1 MTLEELGVLPGIRL
15 PFSADVQVALF
26 LVGYVAFLAL
36 VLYIGFRWDKP
47 GKKKRES
54 PPNTVEAY
62 LRFVWGCFIKP
73 HSGDRTGNQQDALES
88 FYKQQASVYD
98 ATRAKLL
105 HGRDDMLGLVA
116 AQLQHKAN
124 AGLYPRKPVWIDV
137 GGGTG
142 WNIEQMA
149 RFVSV
154 PDFFRS
160 VYLVDL
166 SPSLCEIARARFA
179 RLGWTNVKVICQDAR
194 AFRLA
199 DHEPASEIGL
209 LHLGQDDYMPEGKSN
224 HGAELV
230 TMSYALSMIPEFYPV
245 IDSLSAL
252 LSPAGIIGVVDF
264 YVQSQVDFQ
273 SRNYVGGV
281 IDRHCMW
288 LSRVFW
294 RTWFEID
301 RVNLEPA
308 RRDYLEYKFGTILN
322 VNARNH
328 FLGVRIPYYVW
339 VGCSKESGSSQAKL
353 AEIDAAATESP
364 FLSALDLQARTSGRR
379 DSGVELHSK
388 AYESAV
394 VNLAASLPL
403 PSSWY
408 QNHHWRIYYD
418 DQLQKHRQFKDGYI
432 YAFTW
437 EDSRVDSRL
446 LQVKSSDV
454 VLAITSAGDNILSF
468 ALEKPKRIHAVD
480 LNPAQ
485 NHLLELKVAS
495 FTALPY
501 SDVWKLFGEG
511 KHESFREL
519 LITKLSPHLSSL
531 AFQFWLQHGEKA
543 FDPSGKGFYSTGGS
557 GYALAWVGRLLQF
570 VGLEK
575 EVERLCA
582 AETLNEQREI
592 WQRSIRKVL
601 LSRLLAWTV
610 VGNEKWLWKALGVPP
625 NQRNMIEE
633 DYAKLNGEERAQAQ
647 QSSTQR
653 QGVNAATATPSKASS
668 NLASGLMSGHA
679 IWQYAVNTLDPVVNN
694 TLLSTDNHYY
704 LVCLQG
710 CYSRR
715 SHPEYLT
722 PKAHIKLSKSG
733 PTSSPAS
740 PLSTPFCSP
749 TSSPR
754 PDHLPSLQPSPLP
767 APSPTITGTGTAFDG
782 LRIHTDEINE
792 VLARMAPATLTIA
805 VVMDSMDWFDPRD
818 TSAATTQIRAL
829 NRALVLK
836 KGRVLLRSAAL
847 KPWYV
852 DEFEQNGFAP
862 RRVAA
867 RWPGECIDRVNM
879 YASTWVCVK
888 VANVDGGER
897 GSRCVDGMGRP
908 MEKLDI

>member
-1 MTLEELGVLPGIRL
+1 MTLAELGVFPAIGL

-26 LVGYVAFLAL
+26 LVGYVALLAL
-36 VLYIGFRWDKP
+36 ILYIGFRWDKP
-47 GKKKRES
+47 GRKQSARS
-54 PPNTVEAY
+54 PNVVEAY
-62 LRFVWGCFIKP
+62 IRFIWGCFVKP
-73 HSGDRTGNQQDALES
+73 HTGDRNGSQQDALES

-105 HGRDDMLGLVA
+105 HGRNDMLGLAA
-116 AQLQHKAN
+116 AQLQQKAN
-124 AGLYPRKPVWIDV
+124 AGLYPRKPIWIDV

-149 RFVSV
+149 KFVDV

-160 VYLVDL
+160 VYLVDF
-166 SPSLCEIARARFA
+166 SPSLCDIARARFA

-194 AFRLA
+194 TFRLA
-199 DHEPASEIGL
+199 DYESADETALIPLS
-209 LHLGQDDYMPEGKSN
+209 QNDYVSGGKS
-224 HGAELV
+224 HPIGAELV

-245 IDSLSAL
+245 IDSLSSL
-252 LSPAGIIGVVDF
+252 LSLNGIIGVVDF
-264 YVQSQVDFQ
+264 YVQSKVDFQ
-273 SRNYVGGV
+273 SRNYVGGA

-339 VGCSKESGSSQAKL
+339 IGCSKESGSSHGKL

-379 DSGVELHSK
+379 DSGMELHSK

-403 PSSWY
+403 PASWY

-418 DQLQKHRQFKDGYI
+418 DQLEKHRQFKDEYI

-437 EDSRVDSRL
+437 EDSRVDARL
-446 LQVKSSDV
+446 LQVNSNDV
-454 VLAITSAGDNILSF
+454 ILAITSAGDNILSF

-480 LNPAQ
+480 LNPNQ
-485 NHLLELKVAS
+485 NHLLELKVAA

-501 SDVWKLFGEG
+501 ADVWKLFGEG

-519 LITKLSPHLSSL
+519 LISKLSPHLSSL
-531 AFQFWLQHGEKA
+531 AFQFWLHHGEQA
-543 FDPSGKGFYSTGGS
+543 FSASGKGLYSTGGS
-557 GYALAWVGRLLQF
+557 GFALAWVGRLLRF
-570 VGLEK
+570 MGLEQ
-575 EVERLCA
+575 EVDRLCA

-610 VGNEKWLWKALGVPP
+610 IGNEKWLWKALGVPP

-633 DYAKLNGEERAQAQ
+633 DYAKLNGEE
-647 QSSTQR
+647 QSQKR
-653 QGVNAATATPSKASS
+653 QGSRASS
-668 NLASGLMSGHA
+668 NGALASGLMSGHA

-694 TLLSTDNHYY
+694 TLLSNDNHYY
-704 LVCLQG
+704 MVCLKG
-710 CYSRR
+710 HYTRR
-715 SHPEYLT
+715 SHPDYLT
-722 PKAHIKLSKSG
+722 PKAHIKLSKS
-733 PTSSPAS
+733 SPSTPSS
-740 PLSTPFCSP
+740 PLSSPFSSP
-749 TSSPR
+749 TTSPR
-754 PDHLPSLQPSPLP
+754 PDHHHHHHHHNPSTLGPSPIP
-767 APSPTITGTGTAFDG
+767 APSPRSTSTAFNG
-782 LRIHTDEINE
+782 LRIHTDEMNE
-792 VLARMAPATLTIA
+792 VLSRMAPATLTIA
-805 VVMDSMDWFDPRD
+805 VVMDSMDWFDPHAPS
-818 TSAATTQIRAL
+818 SAATAQIRAL
-829 NRALVLK
+829 NRALRAR
-836 KGRVLLRSAAL
+836 GRVLLRSASL
-847 KPWYV
+847 QPWYV
-852 DEFEQNGFAP
+852 AVFERNGFAA
-862 RRVAA
+862 RRVGA

-879 YASTWVCVK
+879 YASTWICTK
-888 VANVDGGER
+888 VAEVVGGEEGEGELSKCVVDGL
-897 GSRCVDGMGRP
+897 GRP
-908 MEKLDI
+908 MERLDI